1 MTDPRTA
8 PNSLRDRRRLA
19 IAHSATQRGLDH
31 IDAEPW
37 VAAAT
42 TAGSGED
49 RFRLRLY
56 FVPTAPQVKSK
67 AAIPPGLVPNNLRI
81 SVAGGGDPGLRI
93 VEIPGRADIPEAA
106 ESDAPATGHVLELL
120 AERIGPPPE
129 TSLGPGTTIVY
140 TLTLS
145 GVPNLDRF
153 FAEAAF
159 TLQGLPPPPMASTP
173 AVKLPA
179 IRPTSIDY
187 LAKDYES
194 FRRLLLERMTLAVP
208 SWTERNPSDFG
219 IAVIEVLAYV
229 ADDLSYYQDAV
240 ATEAYLGTARRRTS
254 LTRHAR
260 LLDYSVGN
268 GTNARTWLQI
278 DVAKKMVLK
287 RGTPAYAQAPG
298 APTPISTAATPVH
311 SESFDQGFR
320 QPSSNTFETLADTL
334 AVPEHLAMTLYT
346 WGAIEYSLPAGATSA
361 ALAGCFPDLEAGDVL
376 ILAPVE
382 STAAKAIKN
391 APLGH
396 PVRLAHKP
404 KCTADPTFGAE
415 ITEISWFA
423 ADALPDP
430 LPVAGRV
437 AGAVRRDLAMVLGN
451 LVPIDQGQTV
461 AEELPPVPVVGTY
474 APGLANRWITQAPP
488 FDPVASRRLPAT
500 DFLHPAAKIA
510 MPAIELSELTAD
522 GERTVQVYDKA
533 YRTSS
538 TIWRPLP
545 DLLGSGPFANAFVA
559 EVETDGSTRLRFG
572 DGEYGRRPLPGTRF
586 LAVYRIGLGADGNL
600 GPGTIDR
607 LEVQGVKA
615 AGNPLQ
621 AVGGT
626 DPEDES
632 RIRLLAPQA
641 LAAQE
646 RCVTEADF
654 VDAAESCPGVR
665 RAAASLVWTGSWTT
679 AFVYVER
686 EGGRPFD
693 PYFQSG
699 LYAYLEPRV
708 LAGTAL
714 RILEPRYL
722 PLDIAL
728 TVYLPPDAQRFDV
741 ERALRLAFSSVDPV
755 GFFAVDRFTFGEP
768 VFLSEVIA
776 CAAAVPGVTRV
787 EVRRFE
793 RWGQPARGEIAA
805 GRIQP
810 EPLEIVRAESVAGA
824 PQLGGV
830 EYQLE
835 RSR

>member
-8 PNSLRDRRRLA
+8 PHSLRDRRRLA

-31 IDAEPW
+31 IGAEPW
-37 VAAAT
+37 VAAT
-42 TAGSGED
+42 TAVSGEN

-56 FVPTAPQVKSK
+56 FVPTAPQVKGK
-67 AAIPPGLVPNNLRI
+67 AAIPPGLVTNNLRI

-93 VEIPGRADIPEAA
+93 VEIAGRADLPEAA
-106 ESDAPATGHVLELL
+106 EAEAPDTGHVLELI

-129 TSLGPGTTIVY
+129 TSLGPDTTIVY
-140 TLTLS
+140 TLALS

-153 FAEAAF
+153 FTEAAF
-159 TLQGLPPPPMASTP
+159 TLQGLPPPPMASAP

-298 APTPISTAATPVH
+298 APMPISTAATPVH

-346 WGAIEYSLPAGATSA
+346 WGAMEYSLPAGATSA
-361 ALAGCFPDLEAGDVL
+361 ALTGCFPDLEAGDVL
-376 ILAPVE
+376 ILASVE
-382 STAAKAIKN
+382 STDAKAIKN

-396 PVRLAHKP
+396 PVRLAQKP
-404 KCTADPTFGAE
+404 KCTTDPTFGAE

-423 ADALPDP
+423 ADALPAP

-451 LVPIDQGQTV
+451 LAPIDQGQTV
-461 AEELPPVPVVGTY
+461 AEELPPVPVVGNY
-474 APGLANRWITQAPP
+474 APVLANRWITQAPP

-699 LYAYLEPRV
+699 LYAHLEPRV

-776 CAAAVPGVTRV
+776 CAAAVPGVARV

-835 RSR
+835 RAR

>member
-1 MTDPRTA
+1 MTDPRTV
-8 PNSLRDRRRLA
+8 PHSLRDRRRLA

-31 IDAEPW
+31 VEAEPW
-37 VAAAT
+37 MTVAPAR
-42 TAGSGED
+42 SGED

-56 FVPTAPQVKSK
+56 FVPTAPQVRAKE
-67 AAIPPGLVPNNLRI
+67 AIPPGLARANLRI

-93 VEIPGRADIPEAA
+93 VEIPERRRD
-106 ESDAPATGHVLELL
+106 SDAPDGEAPDAGHVLELI
-120 AERIGPPPE
+120 AERSGPAPE
-129 TSLGPGTTIVY
+129 TSHAPGTTIVY

-153 FAEAAF
+153 FSEAEF
-159 TLQGLPPPPMASTP
+159 TLEGLPPPPMAS
-173 AVKLPA
+173 ASAASLPT

-229 ADDLSYYQDAV
+229 ADDLSYYQDSV

-254 LTRHAR
+254 LVRHAR
-260 LLDYSVGN
+260 LLDYTVGN

-298 APTPISTAATPVH
+298 APTPIATAATPVH

-320 QPSSNTFETLADTL
+320 QPTSNTFETLADTL
-334 AVPEHLAMTLYT
+334 AVPEHLAMKLYT
-346 WGAIEYSLPAGATSA
+346 WGAMEYALPAGAVSA
-361 ALAGCFPDLEAGDVL
+361 ALIGCFPDLETGDVL

-382 STAAKAIKN
+382 AATANPIRN

-396 PVRLAHKP
+396 PVRLAKKP
-404 KCTADPTFGAE
+404 NCTTDPTFGVE

-423 ADALPDP
+423 ADALPAP

-437 AGAVRRDLAMVLGN
+437 AGVVRRDLAMVLGN

-461 AEELPPVPVVGTY
+461 AEELPPVPLVGTY
-474 APGLANRWITQAPP
+474 APVLANRWITQAPP

-500 DFLHPAAKIA
+500 DFLHPAPNLA
-510 MPAIELSELTAD
+510 MPAIELSELTPD
-522 GERTVQVYDKA
+522 GERTVQVYDKT

-538 TIWRPLP
+538 AVWRPLP
-545 DLLGSGPFANAFVA
+545 DLLGSGPFAHAFVA
-559 EVETDGSTRLRFG
+559 EVETDGAARLRFG
-572 DGEYGRRPLPGTRF
+572 DGQYGCRPLPGTRF

-607 LEVQGVKA
+607 LQVQGVNA

-626 DPEDES
+626 DPESES

-654 VDAAESCPGVR
+654 VDAAESFPGVR

-679 AFVYVER
+679 AFVYIER
-686 EGGRPFD
+686 EGGRAFD
-693 PYFQSG
+693 PYFRSG

-714 RILEPRYL
+714 RVLEPRYL

-728 TVYLPPDAQRFDV
+728 TVYLRPDAQRFDV
-741 ERALRLAFSSVDPV
+741 ERALRLAFSAVDPS
-755 GFFAVDRFTFGEP
+755 GFFAADRFTFGEP

-776 CAAAVPGVTRV
+776 CAAAVPGVARV

-793 RWGQPARGEIAA
+793 RWGQPARGEIAT

-824 PQLGGV
+824 PQLGVV
-830 EYQLE
+830 EFQLE